1 MSFKLRALVWGGVVV
16 SLALAAVT
24 SQAAQ
29 VVLDFE
35 VIGLAAP
42 STGTPVGDT
51 FKAQGFSFDPS
62 ANAFHAG
69 TDADA
74 WQSGPP
80 IHSGSF
86 GFVSNSLGQGFTIN
100 VLAGFNFNGLTLD
113 YAVASQPFRIQ
124 VVSRADSSGAVN
136 TATRDVTAAASGWVW
151 TENDEIAKGGFGL
164 IDHINFLPSAGFLA
178 IDNLRFTPEAAGGNL
193 PEPAGFGL
201 VALALV
207 GAGVATRRRR
217 AI

>member
-1 MSFKLRALVWGGVVV
+1 MSFKLRALVWGGVVAGL
-16 SLALAAVT
+16 SLAAVT

-35 VIGLAAP
+35 VLGLAAP
-42 STGTPVGDT
+42 AIGTPVVDT
-51 FKAQGFSFDPS
+51 FKTQGFTFSS
-62 ANAFHAG
+62 GARAFHSG
-69 TDADA
+69 TDANA

-80 IHSGSF
+80 THSGSF
-86 GFVSNSLGQGFTIN
+86 GFVSNEIGVGFTIN
-100 VLAGFNFNGLTLD
+100 VLAGFDFNGLTMD
-113 YAVASQPFRIQ
+113 YAVASQPFRIE

-136 TATRDVTAAASGWVW
+136 TATLNVGAAASGWKW
-151 TENDEIAKGGFGL
+151 TENHEIAKGAFGL
-164 IDHINFLPSAGFLA
+164 IDHIDFLPSAGFLA
-178 IDNLRFTPEAAGGNL
+178 IDNLRFTPDAAGSNL